1 MTFNQLDSIL
11 EEMNINT
18 HQYQEPKPCCDNPR
32 IVHKTEWD
40 VCVNCGTCM
49 DLTDIIIKRQFL
61 NPRYQLT
68 TSIGGGG
75 KYKNVRRLHTWANY
89 DYREN
94 MANRNYKEMRDMGY
108 KLNLHQKI
116 MDNACYIY
124 KGIYINKNVSSRN
137 KIKRSLYVYCIYR
150 SCMDYKK
157 SINIIDLLN
166 ENELSIDN
174 YNKAISK
181 VEDENKLFLN
191 VNMIDKMKI
200 ATDNWDIDFTLM
212 DLITLYNKNIRI
224 SKGNKLK
231 LNNNSILIGSIYVL
245 LKIEE
250 NKEEKKFL
258 KQYNITFTTI
268 KKFIKILKL
277 N

>member
-1 MTFNQLDSIL
+1 MTFKQLDKIL
-11 EEMNINT
+11 DDANINPIK
-18 HQYQEPKPCCDNPR
+18 EIEIIPCCDNKR
-32 IVHKTEWD
+32 IIHTDEWD
-40 VCVNCGTCM
+40 VCISCGLCL
-49 DLTDIIIKRQFL
+49 DPTDIIIKRQFL
-61 NPRYQLT
+61 NPRYQMT

-75 KYKNVRRLHTWANY
+75 KYKNVRRLHSWANY

-94 MANRNYKEMRDMGY
+94 MANRNYKEMRDIGN
-108 KLNLHQKI
+108 KLNLHQKV

-137 KIKRSLYVYCIYR
+137 KIKRILYVYCIYK
-150 SCMDYKK
+150 SCMEYKRK
-157 SINIIDLLN
+157 LDIISLLG
-166 ENELSIDN
+166 ENDLSIDN

-181 VEDENKLFLN
+181 VEDEDKLFLN
-191 VNMIDKMKI
+191 VNMMDKMKI
-200 ATDNWDIDFTLM
+200 AKDNWDIKFTLM
-212 DLITLYNKNIRI
+212 DLITLYNKNIKI

-231 LNNNSILIGSIYVL
+231 LNNNSILIGSIYIL

-268 KKFIKILKL
+268 KKFIKILEL